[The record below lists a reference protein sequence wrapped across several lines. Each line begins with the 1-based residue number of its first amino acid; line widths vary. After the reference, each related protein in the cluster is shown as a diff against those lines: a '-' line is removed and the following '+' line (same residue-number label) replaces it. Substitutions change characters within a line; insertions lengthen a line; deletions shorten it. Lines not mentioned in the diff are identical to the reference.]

1 MGDRESGNAGEC
13 RVLQMYSSL
22 LFNPMTSRRLEL
34 PCLRAKSDPLT
45 MSSSTSCDASRCS
58 NSFCAWNGAHSS
70 FPSYMGLDLDTLA
83 RSNSLNQVNRQ
94 GSQPFKL
101 MSLQL
106 ARRMTP
112 EATKRRVEEV
122 PLEAKVDSS
131 PYSKDSQLRLFLQI
145 LHSLK
150 AECRTVELF

>member
-1 MGDRESGNAGEC
+1 
-13 RVLQMYSSL
+13 
-22 LFNPMTSRRLEL
+22 
-34 PCLRAKSDPLT
+34 
-45 MSSSTSCDASRCS
+45 
-58 NSFCAWNGAHSS
+58 
-70 FPSYMGLDLDTLA
+70 MGLDLDTLA